1 MKIKLTHTRN
11 SLPEKTRIEVVTMLQ
26 QRLADSIDLM
36 MQSKQAHWNVKGP
49 NFIALHSLFD
59 KVFSDTSK
67 YVDGI
72 AERIVQLGGIAEGTL
87 GVVAKRSCMPEYA
100 VHISK
105 ASKHTAELAHGI
117 AFFSELV
124 RKGGELCVQLG
135 DGDTADMLT
144 EISRHAD
151 GNLWFVEAH
160 EQTEV

>member
-1 MKIKLTHTRN
+1 
-11 SLPEKTRIEVVTMLQ
+11 MLQ

-124 RKGGELCVQLG
+124 RKGVSCVFSLV
-135 DGDTADMLT
+135 T
-144 EISRHAD
+144 EILRTCLRKSRVMPM
-151 GNLWFVEAH
+151 GIFGLSRPMNKPKFNS
-160 EQTEV
+160 